1 MALLRVI
8 ALKDASATALSSG
21 ANGTAYDLSS
31 LFTSGGAQ
39 KLYAGLHVT
48 QMCSTAAGPDSLAVF
63 VQSASSS
70 GFATAT
76 TEIIFTAMTSKGA
89 QWATTGLMAQLTISS
104 TDRKFFRTRWTL
116 STGSNA
122 PSVKFMDWVSIR

>member
-1 MALLRVI
+1 MALVRAI

-21 ANGTAYDLSS
+21 DNSTGYDLSS
-31 LFTSGGAQ
+31 LFTSGATQ
-39 KLYAGLHVT
+39 KIYAGLHIT

-63 VQSASSS
+63 IQSASSS

-76 TEIIFTAMTSKGA
+76 TEVIFTAQTSKGA
-89 QWATTGLMAQLTISS
+89 QWASTAMMAQLTISS
-104 TDRKFFRTRWTL
+104 TDRKWFRTRWTL

-122 PSVKFMDWVSIR
+122 PSVKFMDWISIR